1 MSQLK
6 LTADSGGGTVAIK
19 APASTTGNA
28 AIELTVPGT
37 GSGTLAI
44 GDTGKILQV
53 VNVIKTD
60 TFTTTDTN
68 HTSAPFGTAVT
79 GLTAS
84 ITPSSASNK
93 ILVTLMLGLTNS
105 NANFY
110 SYAYLYRGTTLL
122 GATTAISAGGGLGI
136 QTKCIQRLDTPNTTS
151 STTYSVRLAAEGNT
165 AKIGEGAGGTSDN
178 RVDDATITLMEVA
191 V

>member
-136 QTKCIQRLDTPNTTS
+136 QTKCLQRLDTPNTTS